1 MVTLNEYSC
10 FANLTDK
17 PVLSKTGS
25 GEDVANFRIAVNTGG
40 KKNDVANKTESATFV
55 DVEVFSGLARLCAE
69 KLDSGSFVY
78 LKGRLKSTD
87 WDNKTKSKLYVR
99 ADNIQF
105 LDFLTR

>member
-17 PVLSKTGS
+17 PALSKTGS
-25 GEDVANFRIAVNTGG
+25 GEDVVNFRIAVNSGG
-40 KKNDVANKTESATFV
+40 KKNDTKTEGATFV
-55 DVEVFSGLARLCAE
+55 DVEAFAGLARLCAE
-69 KLDSGSFVY
+69 KLQSGSFVF

-87 WDNKTKSKLYVR
+87 WDGGAKSKLYLR